1 MMKNNNYSLG
11 LAVVITSLFFISSC
25 VENQKNKIKQLEENI
40 TLLKE
45 ESTPL
50 RFKILE
56 KSNDSILL
64 VVKFYNADNAEIN
77 KIEQKLHGEELSFD
91 FYVVPVK
98 DRYVAFPSK
107 IFTDKIA
114 ANEGIILYEYYNK
127 DDYPAIFNSSEMKPE
142 LYEGL
147 KAVYLKV
154 KSGQLDS
161 INEHFGNMVHDIKE
175 FKSFLPENVY
185 SIVTHTKGGIE
196 IIEE

>member
-1 MMKNNNYSLG
+1 MKKINYPLG
-11 LAVVITSLFFISSC
+11 LVILVLSLIFISSC
-25 VENQKNKIKQLEENI
+25 INRQKNKIKQLEDNI
-40 TLLKE
+40 ALLKE
-45 ESTPL
+45 ENIPL

-64 VVKFYNADNAEIN
+64 VVKFYNADNKEIN
-77 KIEQKLHGEELSFD
+77 KFEQKLHGEELSFD
-91 FYVVPVK
+91 FYVVPVR

-114 ANEGIILYEYYNK
+114 ANDGIILYELYNK
-127 DDYPAIFNSSEMKPE
+127 EDYPAIFNSSEINPE

-147 KAVYLKV
+147 KDVYLKI

-161 INEHFGNMVHDIKE
+161 LNQHFGNMVHDIKE
-175 FKSFLPENVY
+175 FKSFLIENVY

-196 IIEE
+196 IVKE

>member
-1 MMKNNNYSLG
+1 MQKINNQLWFIIVLIG
-11 LAVVITSLFFISSC
+11 LVFSSSC
-25 VENQKNKIKQLEENI
+25 IESQKNKIKQLEDNI
-40 TLLKE
+40 ALLKE
-45 ESTPL
+45 ENIPI

-56 KSNDSILL
+56 KTNDSILL
-64 VVKFYNADNAEIN
+64 LVKFYNADDREIN
-77 KIEQKLHGEELSFD
+77 KVEQKLYGEELSFD
-91 FYVVPVK
+91 FYVIPVK

-114 ANEGIILYEYYNK
+114 ANHGIILYDYYSK
-127 DDYPAIFNSSEMKPE
+127 EDYPAIFNSSEINSE

-147 KAVYLKV
+147 KDVYMKV

-161 INEHFGNMVHDIKE
+161 LSEHFGNMVHDIKE

>member
-1 MMKNNNYSLG
+1 MKNFNFPLG
-11 LAVVITSLFFISSC
+11 LVMVLTSLIFLSSC
-25 VENQKNKIKQLEENI
+25 VETQKNKIKQLEDNI
-40 TLLKE
+40 SLLKE
-45 ESTPL
+45 ESIPL

-56 KSNDSILL
+56 KANDSILL
-64 VVKFYNADNAEIN
+64 VVKFYNADDKEIN

-114 ANEGIILYEYYNK
+114 ANDGIILYEYYNK
-127 DDYPAIFNSSEMKPE
+127 KDYPAIFNSSEMKPE

-147 KAVYLKV
+147 KDVYLKI

-161 INEHFGNMVHDIKE
+161 LNEHFGNMIHDIKE

-185 SIVTHTKGGIE
+185 SIITHTKGGIE